1 MKVFLALKTY
11 ASKAEPGTAAAAA
24 AAAAAADNI
33 SNKKSLNVSY
43 D

>member
-24 AAAAAADNI
+24 AADNI
-33 SNKKSLNVSY
+33 SNEKSLNVSY